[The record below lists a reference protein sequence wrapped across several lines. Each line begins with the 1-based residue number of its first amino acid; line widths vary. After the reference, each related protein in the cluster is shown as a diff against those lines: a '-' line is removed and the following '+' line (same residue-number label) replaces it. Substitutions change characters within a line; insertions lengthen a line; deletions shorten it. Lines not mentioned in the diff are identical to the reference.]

1 MPIATVDDEVI
12 AALRSGDQAAFAAVT
27 ERFRRQLHVHC
38 YRMLGSFDEAE
49 EIVQET
55 FLRAWRGR
63 REFEGRALLRSWLY
77 RIATNACLDVIAR
90 RRPHR
95 VVVGDELPWLQ
106 PYPDRLLEP
115 IAPSRDEPEEVAVS
129 RETIELAFIVA
140 IQYLPPRQRAVLIA
154 RDIVGLP
161 ARGTAEMLDMSVAS
175 VNSALQRARA
185 TLRSVLPER
194 RMDWTVVGEATAA
207 EREVLRS
214 YIDASERADL
224 QSLATL
230 LREDVRCA
238 MPPQPG
244 TWVGRAALIE
254 LWRPAIVGPGAFGEF
269 RMIPTGANRQPAAA
283 TYVRRAGDDRYRPL
297 AIDVLRIE
305 DGLVAEVTT
314 FGPRW
319 FPRFELPTAL

>member
-1 MPIATVDDEVI
+1 M
-12 AALRSGDQAAFAAVT
+12 
-27 ERFRRQLHVHC
+27 
-38 YRMLGSFDEAE
+38 
-49 EIVQET
+49 
-55 FLRAWRGR
+55 
-63 REFEGRALLRSWLY
+63 
-77 RIATNACLDVIAR
+77 
-90 RRPHR
+90 
-95 VVVGDELPWLQ
+95 VVGDEVTWLQ

-115 IAPSRDEPEEVAVS
+115 VAPSRDEPEEMAVS

-154 RDIVGLP
+154 RDVVGLP

-185 TLRSVLPER
+185 TLRSVLPAR
-194 RMDWTVVGEATAA
+194 RMDWTVVGESTAA
-207 EREVLRS
+207 EREVLRR

-224 QSLATL
+224 QSLAAL
-230 LREDVRCA
+230 LREDARCA

-244 TWVGRAALIE
+244 TYVGRAALIE
-254 LWRPAIVGPGAFGEF
+254 LWRPAIVGPQAFGEF

-314 FGPRW
+314 FGPAGSRASSSP
-319 FPRFELPTAL
+319 PRYDPTKEPTR